1 MIMDTY
7 RDRKPGSVRLTD
19 EQYEEMELLGI
30 ENESQYLRHKLN
42 EATPMRIS
50 RSYENQQNDN
60 ISDKLALQ
68 KAELENDRLREKLN
82 ELTRNQEEALNG
94 VNTHVSQ
101 LLQEELMKRD
111 FEALKKEN
119 ALQTR
124 QIEKLESK
132 LKRAEDQVDEKDI
145 EIAELVRKLGIIELG
160 KALIPGAVSG
170 LAKRYPKQLQG
181 LAETLGE
188 LGGQMAALP
197 EPSQSL
203 TEEQQELIE
212 FAEYFQSLF
221 EEDQLQEIVLLL
233 GQISEA
239 LKADDTT
246 IQKITYYLNHLGKVR
261 KANTN
266 NQSESKEETE
276 KEETE
281 KEEIDHE
288 GI

>member
-1 MIMDTY
+1 MDTY
-7 RDRKPGSVRLTD
+7 RERKPGSVRLND
-19 EQYEEMELLGI
+19 EQYEEMELLGL
-30 ENESQYLRHKLN
+30 ENESQYLRYKLN
-42 EATPMRIS
+42 EATPMHVS
-50 RSYENQQNDN
+50 RSYDNNHQTDN

-68 KAELENDRLREKLN
+68 RAELENERLREKLS
-82 ELTRNQEEALNG
+82 ELSRNQEEALSG
-94 VNTHVSQ
+94 VNNHVSQ

-111 FEALKKEN
+111 FEALKKES
-119 ALQTR
+119 AQQTR

-132 LKRAEDQVDEKDI
+132 LKRAEDQVDEKDS

-197 EPSQSL
+197 ESSQSL

-246 IQKITYYLNHLGKVR
+246 IQKMTYYLNHLGKVR
-261 KANTN
+261 KANA
-266 NQSESKEETE
+266 NQSELNEENENKE
-276 KEETE
+276 
-281 KEEIDHE
+281 INHE

>member
-7 RDRKPGSVRLTD
+7 RERKPGSVRLND
-19 EQYEEMELLGI
+19 EQYEEMELLGF
-30 ENESQYLRHKLN
+30 ENESQYLRYKLN
-42 EATPMRIS
+42 ETTPAMHVS
-50 RSYENQQNDN
+50 RGYSENNQNDS

-68 KAELENDRLREKLN
+68 RAEMENQQLKEKLK
-82 ELTRNQEEALNG
+82 ELSRSQEEALNG
-94 VNTHVSQ
+94 VNSHVSQ

-119 ALQTR
+119 AQQSR
-124 QIEKLESK
+124 QIEKLENK
-132 LKRAEDQVDEKDI
+132 LKRTEDQVDEKDS

-197 EPSQSL
+197 EHASSL
-203 TEEQQELIE
+203 SEQQQELIE

-221 EEDQLQEIVLLL
+221 EEEQLQEVVLLL

-239 LKADDTT
+239 LKADDTS

-261 KANTN
+261 KANST
-266 NQSESKEETE
+266 NQSESEQETE
-276 KEETE
+276 NT
-281 KEEIDHE
+281 DNE

>member
-30 ENESQYLRHKLN
+30 ENESQYLRYKLS
-42 EATPMRIS
+42 EATPPMRVS
-50 RSYENQQNDN
+50 HGYSESTHNDN

-68 KAELENDRLREKLN
+68 KAELENERLREKLN
-82 ELTRNQEEALNG
+82 ELSRNQEEALNG
-94 VNTHVSQ
+94 VNNHVSQ

-119 ALQTR
+119 AQQTR

-132 LKRAEDQVDEKDI
+132 LKRAEDQVDEKES

-197 EPSQSL
+197 EQTQSL

-212 FAEYFQSLF
+212 FAEYFQGLF

-239 LKADDTT
+239 LKGDETT

-261 KANTN
+261 KANSN
-266 NQSESKEETE
+266 HSEPKGENETE
-276 KEETE
+276 
-281 KEEIDHE
+281 EINHE

>member
-1 MIMDTY
+1 MDTY

-19 EQYEEMELLGI
+19 EQYEEMELLGL
-30 ENESQYLRHKLN
+30 ENESQYIRHKLN
-42 EATPMRIS
+42 EATPPMRVA
-50 RSYENQQNDN
+50 RDYDYYPDD

-68 KAELENDRLREKLN
+68 RAELENERLREKLN
-82 ELTRNQEEALNG
+82 ELSQNQEQALSG
-94 VNTHVSQ
+94 VNSHVSQ

-119 ALQTR
+119 AQQSR
-124 QIEKLESK
+124 QIEKLEGK
-132 LKRAEDQVDEKDI
+132 LKKAEDQVSEKDS
-145 EIAELVRKLGIIELG
+145 EISELVRKLGIIELG

-197 EPSQSL
+197 EQTQSL

-221 EEDQLQEIVLLL
+221 DEDHLQDVVLLL
-233 GQISEA
+233 GQISET
-239 LKADDTT
+239 LKIDHTT
-246 IQKITYYLNHLGKVR
+246 VQKLTYYLSHLGKVR
-261 KANTN
+261 KA
-266 NQSESKEETE
+266 QSNAPSKTEEET
-276 KEETE
+276 KETQDN
-281 KEEIDHE
+281 INHE

>member
-124 QIEKLESK
+124 QIEKLE
-132 LKRAEDQVDEKDI
+132 
-145 EIAELVRKLGIIELG
+145 
-160 KALIPGAVSG
+160 
-170 LAKRYPKQLQG
+170 
-181 LAETLGE
+181 
-188 LGGQMAALP
+188 
-197 EPSQSL
+197 
-203 TEEQQELIE
+203 
-212 FAEYFQSLF
+212 
-221 EEDQLQEIVLLL
+221 
-233 GQISEA
+233 
-239 LKADDTT
+239 
-246 IQKITYYLNHLGKVR
+246 
-261 KANTN
+261 
-266 NQSESKEETE
+266 
-276 KEETE
+276 
-281 KEEIDHE
+281 
-288 GI
+288 